1 MERVGTTILKIANK
15 VLNAVIALVI
25 FIVLT
30 YSLLGLWDIYTIYKG
45 ANNSDL
51 IATYK
56 PTGKN
61 DELSF
66 AELQKINADVCGW
79 ITISDTK
86 IDYPIVQGKTNM
98 EYINKAVDGNFS
110 LSGSIFLDYRN
121 KRDFND
127 DYSLVYGHHM
137 EGDMMFGSLVSFLD
151 KDFFNNHLKGTLYQT
166 NSTKTIEIFACVES
180 DAYDTVLFQPIGN
193 DTTSKQSLLKRIKE
207 KAVQYRD
214 VSLNENDHIIG
225 LSTCYNTKTNG
236 RILVFGRLIEK

>member
-1 MERVGTTILKIANK
+1 MDSIGNKIVKIANK
-15 VLNAVIALVI
+15 FLNVVIALVI

-30 YSLLGLWDIYTIYKG
+30 YSLLGLWDIYMIYKG

-56 PTGKN
+56 PTGKD

-66 AELQKINADVCGW
+66 AELQKINSDVCGW
-79 ITISDTK
+79 LSIDDTK

-98 EYINKAVDGNFS
+98 EYINKAVDGSFS

-127 DYSLVYGHHM
+127 DYCLVYGHHM
-137 EGDMMFGSLVSFLD
+137 EGEMMFGSLVSFL
-151 KDFFNNHLKGTLYQT
+151 KPDFFNNHLKGTLYQ
-166 NSTKTIEIFACVES
+166 SDGTKTIEIFACVES
-180 DAYDTVLFQPIGN
+180 DAYDTVLFQPIGS
-193 DTTSKQSLLKRIKE
+193 DMTSKQSLLKRIRE

-214 VSLNENDHIIG
+214 ISLNENDHIIG

-236 RILVFGRLIEK
+236 RILVFGKLIEK